1 MCKSIVNAW
10 YRRLEL
16 NRNMSWGYWFHEG
29 HLSGNLSVIKFG
41 QPVVVSCCG
50 QAVVHFS
57 ARIEWH
63 AGAVIAWH
71 RARRDGSLPADLS
84 LVRCPTMPVVNLP
97 EFRAIEGFGGFWISC
112 IACNET
118 FCYWHVLQYIYIY
131 ILCWCIASLPS
142 CIIQLSQLKKQ
153 IDSNMWLSTITTTS
167 HPGLAVCPLPT
178 NYHGVG
184 LESIIDAADQGT

>member
-1 MCKSIVNAW
+1 
-10 YRRLEL
+10 
-16 NRNMSWGYWFHEG
+16 MSWGYWFHEG

-131 ILCWCIASLPS
+131 IMLVHCLIAFLYYSIKSAEETDRFQHVVIHHHNHKPPWTSCMSITHKLSWGWVGEYHWCSRPRHVIFS
-142 CIIQLSQLKKQ
+142 
-153 IDSNMWLSTITTTS
+153 ITLVLYICYT
-167 HPGLAVCPLPT
+167 
-178 NYHGVG
+178 YM
-184 LESIIDAADQGT
+184 I